1 MRLKNIH
8 LYNYVIVFTKSCEL
22 HLKTTEEEILIPY
35 KTIAILE
42 KNISFD
48 VRLVRKGSGALYQ
61 SLDLDEDMLVSLRNV
76 VEPFVSV
83 SPEELTYKRTLKDK
97 IFKIDSSIVSS
108 DIIETLANKDGS
120 KISRTYKLAYLV
132 SKYEDITKFALSLY
146 SSLAISLKERVSNL
160 ILKDISKKWKLS
172 DVAEELYMSEI
183 SVRKKLDMEECNF
196 NQLLLDARMNKAI
209 KYLIKG
215 THQINIISSLVGYS
229 SISYFIKTFKEYYG
243 LTPKQFEIGIRKKIT
258 E

>member
-1 MRLKNIH
+1 MKLKNIH
-8 LYNYVIVFTKSCEL
+8 LYNYVVVFTKSCEL
-22 HLKTTEEEILIPY
+22 YLKASEDEILIPHG
-35 KTIAILE
+35 TIAILE

-61 SLDLDEDMLVSLRNV
+61 SLDLDEDMLASLRSV
-76 VEPFVSV
+76 VEPFVRV
-83 SPEELTYKRTLKDK
+83 SPEELTYKRSFKDK
-97 IFKIDSSIVSS
+97 IFKIDSSVVSS
-108 DIIETLANKDGS
+108 DVIENLVNNDGS
-120 KISRTYKLAYLV
+120 KISRIYKLAYLV
-132 SKYEDITKFALSLY
+132 SKCEDITRFALSLY
-146 SSLAISLKERVSNL
+146 SSLAISFKERVSTL

-172 DVAEELYMSEI
+172 DIADELNMSEI
-183 SVRKKLDMEECNF
+183 SVRKKLDIEESNF

-209 KYLIKG
+209 KYLIKN

-243 LTPKQFEIGIRKKIT
+243 ITPKQFEIGIRKKLT